1 VRGIIGRLRQA
12 VPLTSLALAA
22 IPLALV
28 AGGFLL
34 PYLAALS
41 AGLKDG
47 AASALGNPRVIPLTL
62 FTIKIAALSTLMA
75 LALGLPGAWFL
86 GTGSRRFA
94 AVVRALT
101 AIPFAMPPILVVLG
115 FVLFFGNAGWA
126 NRLLAH
132 LTGQEAGPLRILY
145 RPEAIILAHGFYNF
159 PLVIRLAGDGIA
171 QARRSYAAG
180 AASLGASGLVTA
192 VTVLFPLALP
202 SLLAAVFLV
211 FLYCFTSFA
220 LVLVLGGGPAA
231 TTLAVEIYRYAR
243 ITLDYTNAGALALA
257 ETLVAV
263 LVFAAY
269 IFCASRGRNH
279 IQQTGAPMETTG
291 SSTAGKALLGV
302 YALAI
307 LVLVIGPLLSIPAE
321 SLLTRASRSAAPS
334 ISLRW
339 WRMLREQVLP
349 ALGRSA
355 LLAALSASIAVFA
368 GALAAA
374 AAKTAASKTTGPQ
387 TGAAFLSAL
396 TRFSLSLPLA
406 SSGIVLGLGW
416 TILYGR
422 TGARTIT
429 AVACL
434 HAVAALPFAYA
445 SISEGLNSIPQSI
458 SAAARVFG
466 ASPIQAAL
474 TVELPLALRRLCSAW
489 GFAAAISLG
498 ELNALLMLGMD
509 QWETLP
515 LLIYRAAGAY
525 RYGTACAAGTLLLVC
540 CFGAFI
546 LSEKLGAAH
555 GA

>member
-1 VRGIIGRLRQA
+1 MSGGYRHGGTTQALTAFALAA
-12 VPLTSLALAA
+12 VPLALA
-22 IPLALV
+22 

-34 PYLAALS
+34 PYLAALG
-41 AGLKDG
+41 AGLKGG
-47 AASALGNPRVIPLTL
+47 ALSALNNSRLVPLTL
-62 FTIKIAALSTLMA
+62 FTVKIAALSTLTA

-86 GTGSRRFA
+86 GTGSRRFSS
-94 AVVRALT
+94 VVRALT

-126 NRLLAH
+126 NRFLAG
-132 LTGQEAGPLRILY
+132 LTGKTEGPLRLLY

-171 QARRSYAAG
+171 QARRAYAAG

-192 VTVLFPLALP
+192 VTVLFPLAFP

-243 ITLDYTNAGALALA
+243 VSLDYTNAGALAIA
-257 ETLVAV
+257 ETFTAL
-263 LVFAAY
+263 LVFAGY
-269 IFCASRGRNH
+269 IFCVSRGRNH
-279 IQQTGAPMETTG
+279 IEQTGAPMETKG
-291 SSTAGKALLGV
+291 SSAAGKIILGI
-302 YALAI
+302 YALVI
-307 LVLVIGPLLSIPAE
+307 LFLVLGPLLSIPAE
-321 SLLTRASRSAAPS
+321 SFLVRASRSAVPS
-334 ISLRW
+334 AGLRW
-339 WRMLREQVLP
+339 WLALKSQVLP
-349 ALGRSA
+349 ALGRSVF
-355 LLAALSASIAVFA
+355 LATLSASIAVFA

-374 AAKTAASKTTGPQ
+374 AAKISRSG
-387 TGAAFLSAL
+387 GGGLSAL
-396 TRFSLSLPLA
+396 MRLALSLPLA

-422 TGARTIT
+422 SNAGSVA
-429 AVACL
+429 AAACL
-434 HAVAALPFAYA
+434 HGVAALPFVYA
-445 SISEGLNSIPQSI
+445 SISEGLNSIPQSVT
-458 SAAARVFG
+458 AAAKVFG
-466 ASPIQAAL
+466 APPFLAAF
-474 TVELPLALRRLCSAW
+474 TVELPMARRRLCSAW

-498 ELNALLMLGMD
+498 ELNAVLMLGME
-509 QWETLP
+509 WETLP

-525 RYGTACAAGTLLLVC
+525 RYGTACAAGTLLLAC

-546 LSEKLGAAH
+546 LSEKLGASH